1 MDRTELRGL
10 QAAVLA
16 YTLWGLLTIYWKQL
30 AGLDAIELI
39 GWRVATA
46 GVVMALIVSVLGH
59 WAIVIGALRDPQLL
73 RRIVVASFLLTVNW
87 TTYVWAVVN
96 DRVIETALG
105 YFLAPLGTMTLGVLV
120 LGETLTPLK
129 RASMGCAGVAVI
141 VLTIS
146 YGRMPWVALLLATT
160 WSWYGLTKRRVPLDP
175 IDSLTSELFVLFA
188 PGGRARRPGLV
199 PDRGH
204 PEPGRR
210 GRLGVPARHR
220 RDHGAPAPAVRVRGA
235 TRAVHPPGAD
245 ELPGTAHQLPA
256 GLAGVRRG
264 APAHVAWPG
273 SRSCGA
279 HSCSSRSTSCD
290 IDRGWA
296 LRFRCRSADIH
307 VCAHCRCA
315 KVADR

>member
-10 QAAVLA
+10 QAAVVA

-46 GVVMALIVSVLGH
+46 GIVMALIVSALGH
-59 WAIVIGALRDPQLL
+59 WATVTGALRDPQLL
-73 RRIVVASFLLTVNW
+73 RRIGIASLLLTANW

-141 VLTIS
+141 VLSVS

-175 IDSLTSELFVLFA
+175 IDSLASELFVLFA
-188 PGGRARRPGLV
+188 PAVALIALGWFRTEGIPNQAVGADWAFLLGTGAITALPLLLFAFAAQRVPFTLLGPTNYLV
-199 PDRGH
+199 PLINFL
-204 PEPGRR
+204 
-210 GRLGVPARHR
+210 LGWLAFGEALPPTRVAGFALVWGALVLVTVDTVRHR
-220 RDHGAPAPAVRVRGA
+220 PRAGAPIPVPIR
-235 TRAVHPPGAD
+235 
-245 ELPGTAHQLPA
+245 
-256 GLAGVRRG
+256 
-264 APAHVAWPG
+264 
-273 SRSCGA
+273 
-279 HSCSSRSTSCD
+279 
-290 IDRGWA
+290 
-296 LRFRCRSADIH
+296 
-307 VCAHCRCA
+307 
-315 KVADR
+315 